1 MHFFHFLSDFL
12 NSTTPKTPNFVYN
25 KPILRSKLTFLFK
38 IRVFFLQTVAVNK
51 RINITCLYKWTFS
64 ILILPYSL
72 IAYEQHP
79 KKHTHQTQAQK
90 GCHFST

>member
-12 NSTTPKTPNFVYN
+12 NSTTPKTPNIVYN

-38 IRVFFLQTVAVNK
+38 IRFFFLQTVAVNK

-72 IAYEQHP
+72 IAYALFQ
-79 KKHTHQTQAQK
+79 QRW
-90 GCHFST
+90 F